1 MSLLLGTPTT
11 PNLFQRGIQA
21 LTGLFR
27 KSDHLPN
34 DIQQR
39 AEVSKVEIDKK
50 VNETRANKR
59 NLQILSKP
67 VPDVPDVRYFPHDA
81 EDRPVPRVPDVPQLN
96 VEEINSLLAND
107 AAIDNKIAS
116 LVKRDTTEQEYEEEQ
131 TSRFN
136 EELAKFT
143 SKCQNETQ
151 YKKQCRDGIEVE
163 LRDALMGCFI
173 TREEGLLPYAGLSDE
188 FYRSITK
195 DFGDN
200 CSRYAQ
206 ESVGRVTDSWLPD
219 IKLPSPVEWK
229 GPEVTKN
236 QTFFKRTTLCLDALK
251 AYNLFNTP
259 NWRRYKSHEYARMN
273 RKEPAPTPKFWT
285 MQYEREWC
293 EEWTNEWLRQW
304 AKENP
309 SSLPPLPPTLPPTP
323 PPLPTL
329 PTPGP
334 DDDPWGP
341 VPPGPGGPANPG
353 YNFRIHIDPYYY
365 VVGPIVEFENI
376 EGRTLIYVKCYDDQS
391 YTTGIYFWVYLSQSE
406 GKFRVFFKLRANS
419 IIEKGF
425 DYTQGTLVDFR
436 LQGILSRYYNMH
448 YSKGKRH
455 PIKINTLKRVI
466 YFVDNMPYLQ
476 SRFLDNFPLPLLMY
490 ADNSACCRVFPPPP
504 LPYTRDRLGRVK
516 GLVCHYYL
524 IDKKYNAI
532 FHKGFPLEA
541 GEINDFFPQTNPDD
555 YDNRYCRALMDM
567 GRITQRPVDTN
578 MFKDF
583 LKGPVSGAQAFSI
596 SEPLIYCFTTSC
608 PKTTLVSFDD
618 LLNVMNYTATIWFQG
633 LQNFTKRFN
642 GMLSPVLYVIIG
654 AMVERPDFELSS
666 IRDHMLGV
674 SASAINLA
682 PLSVRD
688 YKKHSAALMT
698 LGTEEFRPAE
708 PTLYLPASP
717 PARTAAIQAYVA
729 RPQPYDFVPEIQRQ
743 IEGVRDKVEEV
754 LRGIPPNIP
763 PIPDTDIRKHLI
775 DFGLLAIKADWLKR
789 KFDDSYEARG
799 SVFPD
804 SVDDTIDKEDELD
817 GDAKIKKMEVYCLCN
832 DDTFLKLPENVCCLD
847 PNTPFLQ
854 TLPSRFNETRV
865 KDYDNPAHGQVNVV
879 VDTLAQQYCM
889 KFSYV
894 KTPEGQVKEMY
905 VMIQLSSTIVYT
917 VATVA
922 TPTRPIA
929 IPFNE
934 IVYAI
939 DMQKTP
945 IACLPEY
952 RLNETPRGEN
962 RDEYI
967 RIIEAQAGGG
977 GHKYAKTPQEKEKA
991 AAAARAAQT
1000 AQQQGLAAPN
1010 ARDAGVGKD
1019 KAGSKKT
1026 TAIEERK
1033 AEAAKA
1039 AEQKRQAEAKVVAEQ
1054 NRQAEAKVDAEKTK
1068 ILHNLRAVLST
1079 DRTMLS
1085 TPKRVSSWG
1094 AFFAGKMMEYLF
1106 GQYFQLPTLF
1116 KLYARWLQV
1125 CHAYY
1130 TTALIYNYNTSRPCV
1145 FFDATP
1151 AGKSYSF
1158 ATLFAAKLT
1167 SEGFVAPPAAPG
1179 AAVPQDTF
1187 AYVSKRLEEHTAAI
1201 KLIGENVTAPF
1212 LDYTPEDAPTTVA
1225 SSSVSS
1231 DASSRSVSP
1240 DASSSSVS
1248 SDASSRIVLSDV
1260 SSRSVSSDST
1270 SSTGSHFPTKRR
1282 KSSEQKQKPYQPL
1295 LLSGSLPSQ
1304 ESYDDSWKPRKGRK
1318 RPRSQSGSRS
1328 RSPKKLHVNLPVI
1341 VGGSLIT
1348 NKSTNRC
1355 KTKRKN
1361 RKTTRKN
1368 GKVNRIIKKY
1378 NKNRKTY
1385 RRKVNGRKLKGNNH
1399 KNNKTMR
1406 RYRRV
1411 RK

>member
-1 MSLLLGTPTT
+1 MSLLPTT

-21 LTGLFR
+21 FTNLFR
-27 KSDHLPN
+27 PKSEPSPLN
-34 DIQQR
+34 GIQQGIQQS
-39 AEVSKVEIDKK
+39 AEVNKVRIDEEVKEASE
-50 VNETRANKR
+50 NID
-59 NLQILSKP
+59 NLKILSKP
-67 VPDVPDVRYFPHDA
+67 VPDIPDVRYFPHDA
-81 EDRPVPRVPDVPQLN
+81 EDRPVPHVTYVPQLN
-96 VEEINSLLAND
+96 VAEMKLLLEND
-107 AAIDNKIAS
+107 AAIDDKIARS
-116 LVKRDTTEQEYEEEQ
+116 VAPSIEQQYDETQ
-131 TSRFN
+131 NRRFN
-136 EELAKFT
+136 EVLDEFK
-143 SKCQNETQ
+143 KMCDDETQ
-151 YKKQCRDGIEVE
+151 YKTQCREGIQVE
-163 LRDALMGCFI
+163 LRGALTGCFI
-173 TREEGLLPYAGLSDE
+173 TPQEGLLPYAGLSDE
-188 FYRSITK
+188 FYSRITK
-195 DFGDN
+195 YFGDE
-200 CSRYAQ
+200 CSRYAARW
-206 ESVGRVTDSWLPD
+206 VGRITDSWLPD
-219 IKLPSPVEWK
+219 VSPRSAE
-229 GPEVTKN
+229 
-236 QTFFKRTTLCLDALK
+236 TFFKRTALYLDALK

-259 NWRRYKSHEYARMN
+259 NWRRYKSHEYARMHQ
-273 RKEPAPTPKFWT
+273 KLTPSLPFWT
-285 MQYEREWC
+285 MQYEREWR
-293 EEWTNEWLRQW
+293 EEW

-309 SSLPPLPPTLPPTP
+309 SLSP
-323 PPLPTL
+323 PPPDLP
-329 PTPGP
+329 
-334 DDDPWGP
+334 DPEP
-341 VPPGPGGPANPG
+341 FVPPGGPANPG
-353 YNFRIHIDPYYY
+353 YNLRINIDPYYY

-376 EGRTLIYVKCYDDQS
+376 EGRTLIYVKCYDDSS

-448 YSKGKRH
+448 YSRGKQH

-504 LPYTRDRLGRVK
+504 PPYTRDILGRVK

-524 IDKKYNAI
+524 IHKKYNAI
-532 FHKGFPLEA
+532 FHQGFPLVA
-541 GEINDFFPQTNPDD
+541 GEINNYFPDGDTNPD
-555 YDNRYCRALMDM
+555 NQYC
-567 GRITQRPVDTN
+567 TQLIRSGHASVFD
-578 MFKDF
+578 DF
-583 LKGPVSGAQAFSI
+583 RKGPVGGARAFSI
-596 SEPLIYCFTTSC
+596 TEPLIYCFTTSC

-633 LQNFTKRFN
+633 LQNFTRIL
-642 GMLSPVLYVIIG
+642 GGILGGILSPVLYVIIG

-666 IRDHMLGV
+666 IRDEMLGITG
-674 SASAINLA
+674 SARIPP
-682 PLSVRD
+682 PLTARD

-698 LGTEEFRPAE
+698 LGTEEFRPGE

-717 PARTAAIQAYVA
+717 PTRAAASQAYPS
-729 RPQPYDFVPEIQRQ
+729 RPQPYDFVPEIKRQ
-743 IEGVRDKVEEV
+743 IEGVRHKAYKKYPTV
-754 LRGIPPNIP
+754 RGGILPDILGTPQIIP
-763 PIPDTDIRKHLI
+763 PIPATISEVDIMKQLT

-789 KFDDSYEARG
+789 KFDDSYEASD

-804 SVDDTIDKEDELD
+804 SVDDTKNTLD
-817 GDAKIKKMEVYCLCN
+817 GHANIKKMEVYCLCK

-854 TLPSRFNETRV
+854 TLPSKFNETRV

-894 KTPEGQVKEMY
+894 KTPENQVKEMY

-917 VATVA
+917 VVTV
-922 TPTRPIA
+922 A

-952 RLNETPRGEN
+952 RLNETHPTQARQYLG
-962 RDEYI
+962 
-967 RIIEAQAGGG
+967 IIQTQAGDGG
-977 GHKYAKTPQEKEKA
+977 DKYATTNLKKEKA
-991 AAAARAAQT
+991 

-1010 ARDAGVGKD
+1010 APDARTAQAAPGAGVRKTEGT
-1019 KAGSKKT
+1019 SKTIDAKEQR
-1026 TAIEERK
+1026 ANQVAEE
-1033 AEAAKA
+1033 AEAA
-1039 AEQKRQAEAKVVAEQ
+1039 AEQ
-1054 NRQAEAKVDAEKTK
+1054 NRQAEHVTAEQNK
-1068 ILHNLRAVLST
+1068 ILHNLQAVLST

-1116 KLYARWLQV
+1116 TLYARWLQV

-1145 FFDATP
+1145 FFNTTPP

-1167 SEGFVAPPAAPG
+1167 SEGFVAPPPPPPAPG

-1187 AYVSKRLEEHTAAI
+1187 AYVSRRLQEHTAAI
-1201 KLIGENVTAPF
+1201 KQIGENITAPF
-1212 LDYTPEDAPTTVA
+1212 LDYNSVDDRSTVTGN
-1225 SSSVSS
+1225 SSVSPE
-1231 DASSRSVSP
+1231 SST
-1240 DASSSSVS
+1240 SVS
-1248 SDASSRIVLSDV
+1248 SASSAESRAQKARALLWDSLELEDSAPSYVP
-1260 SSRSVSSDST
+1260 SSR
-1270 SSTGSHFPTKRR
+1270 GS
-1282 KSSEQKQKPYQPL
+1282 
-1295 LLSGSLPSQ
+1295 SQ
-1304 ESYDDSWKPRKGRK
+1304 EDSPGNRGRS
-1318 RPRSQSGSRS
+1318 RSRS
-1328 RSPKKLHVNLPVI
+1328 RSPKLPETSNSMND
-1341 VGGSLIT
+1341 GGSLIT

-1368 GKVNRIIKKY
+1368 RKVNRMVKKHNTKY
-1378 NKNRKTY
+1378 KTY
-1385 RRKVNGRKLKGNNH
+1385 KRKANGRKLKGNNH

>member
-1 MSLLLGTPTT
+1 MSLLPTT

-21 LTGLFR
+21 FTNLFR
-27 KSDHLPN
+27 PKSEPSPLN
-34 DIQQR
+34 GIQQGIQQS
-39 AEVSKVEIDKK
+39 AEVNKVRIDEEVKEASE
-50 VNETRANKR
+50 NID
-59 NLQILSKP
+59 NLKILSKP
-67 VPDVPDVRYFPHDA
+67 VPDIPDVRYFPHDA
-81 EDRPVPRVPDVPQLN
+81 EDRPVPHVTYVPQLN
-96 VEEINSLLAND
+96 VAEMKLLLEND
-107 AAIDNKIAS
+107 AAIDDKIARS
-116 LVKRDTTEQEYEEEQ
+116 VAPSIEQQYDETQ
-131 TSRFN
+131 NRRFN
-136 EELAKFT
+136 EVLDEFK
-143 SKCQNETQ
+143 KMCDDETQ
-151 YKKQCRDGIEVE
+151 YKTQCREGIQVE
-163 LRDALMGCFI
+163 LRGALTGCFI
-173 TREEGLLPYAGLSDE
+173 TPQEGLLPYAGLSDE
-188 FYRSITK
+188 FYSRITK
-195 DFGDN
+195 YFGDE
-200 CSRYAQ
+200 CSRYAARW
-206 ESVGRVTDSWLPD
+206 VGRITDSWLPD
-219 IKLPSPVEWK
+219 VSPRSAE
-229 GPEVTKN
+229 
-236 QTFFKRTTLCLDALK
+236 TFFKRTALYLDALK

-259 NWRRYKSHEYARMN
+259 NWRRYKSHEYARMHQ
-273 RKEPAPTPKFWT
+273 KLTPSLPFWT
-285 MQYEREWC
+285 MQYEREWR
-293 EEWTNEWLRQW
+293 EEW

-309 SSLPPLPPTLPPTP
+309 SLSP
-323 PPLPTL
+323 PPPDLP
-329 PTPGP
+329 
-334 DDDPWGP
+334 DPEP
-341 VPPGPGGPANPG
+341 FVPPGGPANPG
-353 YNFRIHIDPYYY
+353 YNLRINIDPYYY

-376 EGRTLIYVKCYDDQS
+376 EGRTLIYVKCYDDSS

-448 YSKGKRH
+448 YSRGKQH

-504 LPYTRDRLGRVK
+504 LPPPPYTRDRLGRVK

-524 IDKKYNAI
+524 IHKKYNAI
-532 FHKGFPLEA
+532 FHKGFPLVDH
-541 GEINDFFPQTNPDD
+541 EINDFFPPTTNHDD
-555 YDNRYCRALMDM
+555 GQYCRALMDM

-583 LKGPVSGAQAFSI
+583 LKGPVGGAQAFSI
-596 SEPLIYCFTTSC
+596 TEPLIYCFTTSC

-633 LQNFTKRFN
+633 LQNFTKRCN

-666 IRDHMLGV
+666 IRDQMLGF
-674 SASAINLA
+674 SDSAINLA

-729 RPQPYDFVPEIQRQ
+729 RPQPYDFVPEIKKQ
-743 IEGVRDKVEEV
+743 IDHVTHKVDEV

-763 PIPDTDIRKHLI
+763 PPIPDTDIKKHLI

-789 KFDDSYEARG
+789 KFDDSYEARN

-804 SVDDTIDKEDELD
+804 SVDDTKNTLD
-817 GDAKIKKMEVYCLCN
+817 GHAKIKKMEVYCLCN
-832 DDTFLKLPENVCCLD
+832 DNTFLKLPENVCCLD
-847 PNTPFLQ
+847 PNTTFLQ

-894 KTPEGQVKEMY
+894 TTPENKVKEMY

-917 VATVA
+917 LR
-922 TPTRPIA
+922 TPDYD
-929 IPFNE
+929 FNK

-952 RLNETPRGEN
+952 TLNETDASDARA
-962 RDEYI
+962 YQV
-967 RIIEAQAGGG
+967 IIQTQAQAGGG
-977 GHKYAKTPQEKEKA
+977 GHKYANTPQEKEKA
-991 AAAARAAQT
+991 AAAARARAAQT

-1010 ARDAGVGKD
+1010 APNARDAGVEKDNAGVGKD

-1026 TAIEERK
+1026 TAIQERK

-1039 AEQKRQAEAKVVAEQ
+1039 AEQKRQAEAKVIAEQ
-1054 NRQAEAKVDAEKTK
+1054 NRQAEQKRQAEAKVVAEQIRQAEEKRQAEQNK
-1068 ILHNLRAVLST
+1068 ILDNLQAVLST

-1151 AGKSYSF
+1151 AGKSHSF

-1167 SEGFVAPPAAPG
+1167 SEGFKAPPAPG

-1240 DASSSSVS
+1240 DVSSRSVS
-1248 SDASSRIVLSDV
+1248 PDV
-1260 SSRSVSSDST
+1260 SSSVSSDST

-1282 KSSEQKQKPYQPL
+1282 KSSEQNPYQPL

-1304 ESYDDSWKPRKGRK
+1304 ESDDSWKPHNSRK
-1318 RPRSQSGSRS
+1318 RARSRSGSRS

-1341 VGGSLIT
+1341 FGGSLIT

-1385 RRKVNGRKLKGNNH
+1385 RRKVNGRKLKGNNC